1 MIKVG
6 TSVIWDE
13 KGYKQIKGRVE
24 MVMNN
29 WFAVQ
34 WENGRY
40 TRYNLSDINSM
51 ESFKLDLE
59 RIREEKLKELGI

>member
-13 KGYKQIKGRVE
+13 KGYKQIKGCVDK
-24 MVMNN
+24 VMNN

-40 TRYNLSDINSM
+40 TRYNWSDINSI